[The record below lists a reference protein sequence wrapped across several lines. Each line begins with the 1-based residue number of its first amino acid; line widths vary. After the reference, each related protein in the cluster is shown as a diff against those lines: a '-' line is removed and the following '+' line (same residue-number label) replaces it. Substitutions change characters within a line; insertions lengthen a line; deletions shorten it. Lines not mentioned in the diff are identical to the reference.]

1 MYDHCSVGLKL
12 KFPVSIDFIF
22 ILKTS
27 KYQRLVILASQ
38 TVIFFFSDEQDRPRV
53 QLLSKAFDMCTL
65 IKCAFTSKPFLGI
78 LKQQPLT
85 CALFS
90 GENQLLRKRFSRKKS
105 IQFLRLNTS
114 NKHTLNT
121 PSRLYASPA
130 LQKLTLDF
138 STP

>member
-78 LKQQPLT
+78 LKQ
-85 CALFS
+85 
-90 GENQLLRKRFSRKKS
+90 
-105 IQFLRLNTS
+105 
-114 NKHTLNT
+114 
-121 PSRLYASPA
+121 
-130 LQKLTLDF
+130 
-138 STP
+138 